1 VWEVISAAKTK
12 PFGYMPF
19 YPGPGLGG
27 HCIPIDPFYLTW
39 KAREFG
45 HQTRFIE
52 LAGEINTRIPE
63 YVISRCV
70 EALNSIGKAV
80 RGSRILMIG
89 LAYKPNVD
97 DLRESPTFVYMD
109 HFARHGATVEYYDPY
124 IPEIGPSREH
134 MNWRGKRSV
143 EWTRDVVGSFDLS
156 LILTNHSCV
165 DYSQLTDWSPLIV
178 DTRNVIDGTQAEPHQ
193 LWRA

>member
-1 VWEVISAAKTK
+1 
-12 PFGYMPF
+12 MPF

-39 KAREFG
+39 KAREYG
-45 HQTRFIE
+45 HTTRFIE

-63 YVISRCV
+63 YVINRCV
-70 EALNSIGKAV
+70 EALNSVGKAV

-97 DLRESPTFVYMD
+97 DPRESPTFVYMD
-109 HFARHGATVEYYDPY
+109 HFARQGATVEYYDPY

-143 EWTRDVVGSFDLS
+143 DWSRDWVGSFDLS
-156 LILTNHSCV
+156 LILTNHRCINYGEIV
-165 DYSQLTDWSPLIV
+165 EWSPLIV
-178 DTRNVIDGTQAEPHQ
+178 DTRNTIDGQPAKGEH
-193 LWRA
+193 LWKA